1 MRPIRIRTAQPE
13 DASGI
18 ARVHVDSWRTTY
30 RGIVADDVL
39 EQLSEERRSAFWRRA
54 IGDPGS
60 TGLHFVAVDD
70 EDGVVGFAS
79 GGPERDRIDGY
90 SGELFAIYLLSTHQR
105 RGIGNQLVAR
115 VATGLVHAGHS
126 TMLVWVLA
134 DNPSRHFYAAL
145 GGRAVANKPIDIG
158 PDTLEEVAY
167 GWRNLDALIQRLDSR
182 MS

>member
-13 DASGI
+13 DAPGI

-39 EQLSEERRSAFWRRA
+39 ERLSEERRSAFWRRA
-54 IGDPGS
+54 LGDPENCGV
-60 TGLHFVAVDD
+60 HFVAVDAV
-70 EDGVVGFAS
+70 DGVVGFAS
-79 GGPERDRIDGY
+79 GGPERDGITGY
-90 SGELFAIYLLSTHQR
+90 SSELFAIYLLSTYQR
-105 RGIGNQLVAR
+105 RGIGIQLVAR
-115 VATGLVHAGHS
+115 VATGLAAAGHS

-158 PDTLEEVAY
+158 PDTFEEVAY
-167 GWRNLDALIQRLDSR
+167 GWQNLEALIQRLDSG